1 MTEQRFSLLGTGEC
15 GVTGKNLR
23 DDLLLNRFFRHLPVT
38 ATELSVF
45 LETISAPPLSR
56 EEIALRQ
63 STLAAFSEYP
73 SMLKE
78 LTEIFDYFGQLRQNW
93 DAERA
98 KLFTLKHL
106 HMGDKNATFYN
117 ARLSLQLT
125 ASYLKRTLSTLG
137 RIAELLM
144 KYRPEL
150 PAPLLTA
157 LQDECRTASSG
168 ADYRRIY
175 DFADK
180 IEEGILEAS
189 SYDVEAYAD
198 EELRLGD
205 FVLADFRFT
214 RMTERTIKAER
225 EERRFSLFRHPDKNK
240 NAAQEAVS
248 VPYEVSAYLPDLT
261 SELSYDILMEAVAET
276 DRLMLHT
283 TRSLLSRFSALPR
296 ELAFYRAASIYCK
309 RMAERGVHLVLP
321 TILPEEE
328 ARIEFHGVRDLI
340 LLNESLKTDSV
351 VANDC
356 ILTRGGTMLI
366 RGDNGTG
373 KTVFLRSV
381 GSAVLLGLGGLPVPA
396 ESAAISVRK
405 GIFSLFASAEK
416 SDTVSLSAGRFEEE
430 VAALAAVVEQVTPSS
445 LVLLNETFQS
455 TAYAEGAAGILPVLE
470 YVGALGGN
478 TLFVTHLTELFTHF
492 ADDAGVLL
500 AASSTEPATR
510 FKILRLPPQK
520 SSSGGIPHE

>member
-1 MTEQRFSLLGTGEC
+1 MTEQRFSLLGTGGH
-15 GVTGKNLR
+15 GVTGKTLR

-45 LETISAPPLSR
+45 LDTISAPPLSR
-56 EEIALRQ
+56 EDIALRQ
-63 STLAAFSEYP
+63 STLAAFNEYP
-73 SMLKE
+73 SMQKE

-106 HMGDKNATFYN
+106 HMGDKNADFYS

-137 RIAELLM
+137 RVADLLG
-144 KYRPEL
+144 KYRPER
-150 PAPLLTA
+150 PAPALTK
-157 LQDECRTASSG
+157 LHDVCRAASAG
-168 ADYRRIY
+168 TDYRRIY

-189 SYDVEAYAD
+189 SYDVEAFTD

-214 RMTERTIKAER
+214 RMTDRTIKAER
-225 EERRFSLFRHPDKNK
+225 EERRFSLFRRPDKNK
-240 NAAQEAVS
+240 NAAQEAAS
-248 VPYEVSAYLPDLT
+248 APDEISAYLTDLT
-261 SELSYDILMEAVAET
+261 SENSYDILLEAVAET

-283 TRSLLSRFSALPR
+283 ARSLLSRFSAIPR
-296 ELAFYRAASIYCK
+296 ELAFYRAAAIYCK
-309 RMAERGVHLVLP
+309 RMNERGITLTLP

-328 ARIEFHGVRDLI
+328 ARIEFRGVRDLI
-340 LLNESLKTDSV
+340 LLNESLKAESV

-356 ILTRGGTMLI
+356 ELTRGGTMLI

-381 GSAVLLGLGGLPVPA
+381 GSAVLLGLSGLPVPS
-396 ESAAISVRK
+396 ESAAISVRQ

-416 SDTVSLSAGRFEEE
+416 GDAASPSAGRFEEE

-492 ADDAGVLL
+492 AGDDRIIL
-500 AASSTEPATR
+500 AASSKDPATR
-510 FKILRLPPQK
+510 YKILRLPPQK
-520 SSSGGIPHE
+520 SSGGVSP